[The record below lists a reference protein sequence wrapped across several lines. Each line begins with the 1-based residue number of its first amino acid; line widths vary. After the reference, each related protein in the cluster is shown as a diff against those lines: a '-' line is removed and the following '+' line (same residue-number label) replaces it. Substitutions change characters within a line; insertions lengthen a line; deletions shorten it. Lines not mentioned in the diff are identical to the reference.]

1 VPLLRVLLIGGC
13 VPVIVIWRGP
23 RSYPPGVQ
31 ATGQWWP
38 GTRRTTSQSA
48 RASAAARRVDITGGI
63 LVTFGL
69 IGVSYGLIG
78 GPVGGWAR
86 PSPLTSVIAGVLLLA
101 AFIAWERRVRMP
113 MLPLGL
119 FGSAQ
124 DARAIRLPSSR
135 SRPMVQIGTAPARSV
150 IVTVMT

>member
-1 VPLLRVLLIGGC
+1 MDVTARLTYVPRDLHVITVTITDRAGAVPIWTIGRDLLLG
-13 VPVIVIWRGP
+13 
-23 RSYPPGVQ
+23 
-31 ATGQWWP
+31 
-38 GTRRTTSQSA
+38 
-48 RASAAARRVDITGGI
+48 
-63 LVTFGL
+63 GL